1 MLLWADVTPP
11 LGRLSRVWEL
21 SRAGEV
27 RALAFSFPLWPA
39 SPSLGIKGLTPEDEA
54 DCLAALV
61 ASGDFHNGYVICA
74 EAQQPLWGQTAHRE
88 VHLTLESWEP
98 SGVEVREAGLDEL
111 DAFYT
116 ANQAGAWHPI
126 QVETGPYVVYAE
138 GGEILAAAG
147 THFAYPGLAQVGNV
161 LTAPKARGRGLATL
175 CTAAVVDRL
184 WAAGYPVVSLF
195 VDEANAPALAIYRKL
210 GFTARRLLH
219 AFPWAAEEAL

>member
-1 MLLWADVTPP
+1 LLLWADVTPP

-21 SRAGEV
+21 ARGEEV
-27 RALAFSFPLWPA
+27 RAVAFSFPLWPA
-39 SPSLGIKGLTPEDEA
+39 SPSLGIKGLTPADEA
-54 DCLAALV
+54 EALAALV
-61 ASGDFHNGYVICA
+61 ASGAFHNGYVICS
-74 EAQQPLWGQTAHRE
+74 EAQQPLWGGLGHRE
-88 VHLTLESWEP
+88 VHMTLERWAP
-98 SGVEVREAGLDEL
+98 SGVQVRAAGLEEL
-111 DAFYT
+111 DAFYR

-126 QVETGPYVVYAE
+126 QVETGPYVVYE
-138 GGEILAAAG
+138 EDGEILAAAG

-161 LTAPKARGRGLATL
+161 LTAPKARGRGLARC

-219 AFPWAAEEAL
+219 AFPWAAEGAL